1 MSGDV
6 VEWGVATGLKAGQ
19 VVSGD
24 RHVVVPFEGGVLAG
38 VVDGLGHGREAA
50 SAAERCVA
58 TLQRHACEALVPMLT
73 RCHEA
78 LRSTRGVAISVASFT
93 FHDNMMT
100 WLGVGNVA
108 GVLVHA
114 DGRARAK
121 REHLLIRGGVVG
133 GNLPSLRS
141 ASLSLQ
147 PGDLLIFATDG
158 VREEFV
164 DSVEVWGAP
173 DAIAHKVVKG
183 HAKGTDDSLALV
195 VRYLGSE
202 S

>member
-1 MSGDV
+1 MAALSGDV
-6 VEWGVATGLKAGQ
+6 VEWGVATGLKIGQ

-24 RHVVVPFEGGVLAG
+24 RHVIAPFEGGVLAG

-73 RCHEA
+73 LCHEA

-108 GVLVHA
+108 GVLVQRPHP
-114 DGRARAK
+114 K
-121 REHLLIRGGVVG
+121 REHLLVRGGVVG
-133 GNLPSLRS
+133 ANLPSLRA
-141 ASLSLQ
+141 ASLPVR
-147 PGDLLIFATDG
+147 PGDMLILATDG
-158 VREEFV
+158 IREEFV
-164 DSVEVWGAP
+164 DTVEVLGPP
-173 DAIAHKVVKG
+173 DAIAHSVVSG

-195 VRYLGSE
+195 VRYLGAGS
-202 S
+202 